1 MSMLLPLINDL
12 HSEAMQDRHWKVL
25 AAICHVKAIEPKYPS
40 SASRTCSSST
50 SFFSEVH

>member
-25 AAICHVKAIEPKYPS
+25 AAICHVKAIEPEYPKFCF
-40 SASRTCSSST
+40 ADLLKLNLV
-50 SFFSEVH
+50 FQ